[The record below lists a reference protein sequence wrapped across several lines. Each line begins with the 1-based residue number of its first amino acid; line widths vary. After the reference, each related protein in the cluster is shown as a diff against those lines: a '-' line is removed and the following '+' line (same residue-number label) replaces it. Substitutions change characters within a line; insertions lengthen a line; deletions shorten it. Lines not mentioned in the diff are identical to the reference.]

1 MLNANQK
8 AAIASMLAIMKTGR
22 DAEFG
27 PFNVDAVNYFTAKLD
42 AVKSGKIGHAGNPHG
57 YFIIGLSPS
66 SKRGADNVARQFRF
80 ALAHGY
86 TNKAHLACRG
96 LADAGT
102 ETAINAG
109 AFFAYPKQT
118 SKLGDVEMRRVAHG
132 IASEARQGRDVGRK
146 TSALFLALHDADAAQ
161 AALEFIRGIGEK
173 IATAASIQ
181 HPEWMDTLIETIPNF
196 EPSSDQPEELDNW
209 ITGILETIPEIQPDD
224 ERIISESVK
233 RVASKKRKNSP
244 PAPKSKISLAKQPP
258 KSKLSLEKQPAQK
271 AA

>member
-8 AAIASMLAIMKTGR
+8 AAISSMISIMKTGQ

-27 PFNVDAVNYFTAKLD
+27 RFNVDAVNYFTAKLD

-57 YFIIGLSPS
+57 YFIIGLSPN

-80 ALAHGY
+80 ALAHGL
-86 TNKAHLACRG
+86 TSKAHLACRG

-109 AFFAYPKQT
+109 TFFAYPKHN

-132 IASEARQGRDVGRK
+132 IASEARRGQDVGRK
-146 TSALFLALHDADAAQ
+146 TSALFLAMSDADAAQ

-196 EPSSDQPEELDNW
+196 APSSDQPEELENW

-224 ERIISESVK
+224 ERVIADSVK
-233 RVASKKRKNSP
+233 RVASKKRQNNL
-244 PAPKSKISLAKQPP
+244 PKSKLSLAKQPP

>member
-8 AAIASMLAIMKTGR
+8 AAIASMINIMKMGKDT
-22 DAEFG
+22 EFG
-27 PFNVDAVNYFTAKLD
+27 QYNVDAVNYFTAKLD

-57 YFIIGLSPS
+57 YFIIGLSPN

-86 TNKAHLACRG
+86 TSKAHLACRG

-109 AFFAYPKQT
+109 VFFAYPKQA

-132 IASEARQGRDVGRK
+132 IAADARKGQDVGRK
-146 TSALFLALHDADAAQ
+146 TSALFLALSDADAAQ
-161 AALEFIRGIGEK
+161 AALDFIRGIGEK

-196 EPSSDQPEELDNW
+196 APSSDQPEELDNW
-209 ITGILETIPEIQPDD
+209 INGILETIPEIQPED
-224 ERIISESVK
+224 ERVVVESVK
-233 RVASKKRKNSP
+233 RVASKKRQQPSH
-244 PAPKSKISLAKQPP
+244 KSKISLAKQQPAP
-258 KSKLSLEKQPAQK
+258 KSKLTLEKTAK